1 MEETP
6 YPPPPGPPPVEPPPA
21 SIIPWED
28 PSRPWTGA
36 LFDTVRLLF
45 TQPRAAFERVPVKA
59 DVLRPVLFGL
69 ALGWIGL
76 VFSSIYEL
84 TLNSMMRNLMPGA
97 QQEFEAP
104 RMLFLLAI
112 PFGPLLIAVGI
123 LLNSLFT
130 YGGLLLVGGAKN
142 GFVATLRAVCYAQA
156 ANLGLVLP
164 FCGGLLAG
172 VGSLVLVVIGISVLQ
187 RISIGRAIVAVLIP
201 ALACCICIFI
211 GFAAFGTALFGGA
224 MKDMMP

>member
-6 YPPPPGPPPVEPPPA
+6 YPPPPGPPPVEPPPPA
-21 SIIPWED
+21 VIPWED
-28 PSRPWTGA
+28 LSRPWTGA
-36 LFDTVRLLF
+36 LVDTVRLLF
-45 TQPRAAFERVPVKA
+45 TRPRAAFERVPMHG

-84 TLNSMMRNLMPGA
+84 TFSSMMRNLMPGA
-97 QQEFEAP
+97 QGGFEPP
-104 RMLFLLAI
+104 RLLFLLAI
-112 PFGPLLIAVGI
+112 PFGPLVIALGI

-130 YGGLLLVGGAKN
+130 HGGLLLVSGAKN
-142 GFVATLRAVCYAQA
+142 GYVATLRAVCYAQA

-164 FCGGLLAG
+164 FCGSLLAG
-172 VGSLVLVVIGISVLQ
+172 VGSFVLVVIGISVLQ
-187 RISIGRAIVAVLIP
+187 RISIGRALIAVLIP
-201 ALACCICIFI
+201 ALACCICIVI
-211 GFAAFGTALFGGA
+211 CFAAFGTALFGGA